1 MLTHAQLDALN
12 FRLSPLGYGRL
23 SNAFNCFFDRMHV
36 DRHDNDNAKSL
47 FDEFCTIKKPGQ
59 KCRLYLGLGRNDD
72 LSKVT
77 NCASFFRIIGIPYIG
92 NINYSG
98 NVSWW
103 NLNCIP
109 NRLRMF
115 AFKFYNNILGLN
127 QRTVHFAINPVRH
140 CQFCFAQGLANPPD
154 ESFVH
159 LFSTCPTVTNWHNE
173 FIHKHFNGINLDGQ
187 DRIKFWFLGILPL
200 HEKPSFAV
208 LSAILVFQFCI
219 WEEKLRKRTP
229 AFVH

>member
-1 MLTHAQLDALN
+1 
-12 FRLSPLGYGRL
+12 
-23 SNAFNCFFDRMHV
+23 
-36 DRHDNDNAKSL
+36 
-47 FDEFCTIKKPGQ
+47 
-59 KCRLYLGLGRNDD
+59 
-72 LSKVT
+72 
-77 NCASFFRIIGIPYIG
+77 
-92 NINYSG
+92 
-98 NVSWW
+98 
-103 NLNCIP
+103 
-109 NRLRMF
+109 MF

-229 AFVH
+229 AFRTLNLLFEENFTSGFKSNGDFLKSAALLPHAIFRPLRGHAGPPP